1 MARDERTNEGVPR
14 GPRGPKNWAVGK
26 NKIQE
31 ISHLL
36 SVLEVR
42 EGDNNRPAKQE
53 ISPKRGKLEKT
64 NVEER
69 KKVKKTTCSQRPPD
83 QCASWQHL

>member
-1 MARDERTNEGVPR
+1 M
-14 GPRGPKNWAVGK
+14 GK
-26 NKIQE
+26 NKIQD

-53 ISPKRGKLEKT
+53 ISLKRGEKKLEKT